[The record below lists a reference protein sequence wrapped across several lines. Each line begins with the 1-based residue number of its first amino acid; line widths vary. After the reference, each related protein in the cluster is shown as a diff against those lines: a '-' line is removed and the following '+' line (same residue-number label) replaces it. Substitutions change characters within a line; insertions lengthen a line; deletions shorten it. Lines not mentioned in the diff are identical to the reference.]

1 MLPCTGCYAHEELT
15 LSTFSV
21 EVCLL
26 QILVKLSGFMFLVFF
41 FLQLHFYWKSMKACK
56 LHTHSP
62 ALEVEWGQIEFNCFI
77 NCC

>member
-26 QILVKLSGFMFLVFF
+26 QILVKLPGFMFLGLFF
-41 FLQLHFYWKSMKACK
+41 FAITFLLEIYESLQTTYSQSCLGSGMGTNRIQLFH
-56 LHTHSP
+56 
-62 ALEVEWGQIEFNCFI
+62 
-77 NCC
+77 